1 MRDVFMYTK
10 RTMNKNDNQK
20 KTELIDK
27 AFILGN
33 GSDRPTDK
41 EWLNN
46 LEGDTYGCNALYR
59 DWEPDFLV
67 ANDWSMMVEII
78 NSTYTGHC
86 YFTDFEELPME
97 ALNGIQYMPEYDT
110 AIHIGEQEEA
120 STFVFSGGTV
130 VVTDESNSTIEVERS
145 LVNAPEGILNV
156 EDQYWYIVWL
166 DESLRHITWGFKP
179 QFEYMSTGLCAL
191 QLALETGYDEIDV
204 IGFSGLKNNNYKN
217 VYEGTKNYTFDP
229 VTPNK
234 DRVPETYVPL
244 NAGHQDGVYRN
255 LVKQYPKTKVNLI

>member
-1 MRDVFMYTK
+1 MYTK

-86 YFTDFEELPME
+86 YFINFQELPME
-97 ALNGIQYMPEYDT
+97 ALEQAQYMPEYQT
-110 AIHIGEQEEA
+110 ATHIGEQEN
-120 STFVFSGGTV
+120 SSSFIFSAGTV
-130 VVTDESNSTIEVERS
+130 MTPHPVMVKDAIRNLTWT
-145 LVNAPEGILNV
+145 
-156 EDQYWYIVWL
+156 IVWL

-179 QFEYMSTGLCAL
+179 QFESMSTGLCAL